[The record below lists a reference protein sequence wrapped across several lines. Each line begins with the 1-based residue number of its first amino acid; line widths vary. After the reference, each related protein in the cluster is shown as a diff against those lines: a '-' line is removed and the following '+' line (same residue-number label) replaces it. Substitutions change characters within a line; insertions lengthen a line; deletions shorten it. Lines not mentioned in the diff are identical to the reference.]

1 MNPNPLALPIAI
13 VLVAI
18 LVVALSIRRLRTLQ
32 RTSHGK
38 WRRITERVLLSLV
51 IFLCVILAGSTIFN
65 AAALR
70 YYRAIY
76 PAPGKMY
83 SVNGHELH
91 IYCTGEGSP
100 TIVLE
105 AGGGNDSL
113 AWAKVQPEL
122 SKTTRVCSYDRA
134 GMGWST
140 PGPAPRDADSIA
152 SELHALLQQAGV
164 SGPIVLMGHS
174 MGGIIIRA
182 YATHYPQDLAGM
194 IFIEGASPLQ
204 EDHVS
209 AELRAQML
217 PSASQ
222 YYSYVALIA
231 LGIPR
236 LMGDCSADSRFD
248 GQIARMKGQ
257 LDCGMLLS
265 EFWREYTAAQRS
277 GEETINTGPYG
288 DLPVLIF
295 SRDPQLDRQAPNLSP
310 KLALEWSVDWDRDQ
324 EALKRLSTRS
334 RRIIAKGSGHHLPI
348 DRADLINR
356 EVPIFIQEIR
366 NNELRTDYGS
376 TKNGMRR

>member
-1 MNPNPLALPIAI
+1 LNANPLTLPIII

-32 RTSHGK
+32 RTPRGR

-51 IFLCVILAGSTIFN
+51 ILVCVLLAGCTAYN
-65 AAALR
+65 AVALR

-76 PAPGKMY
+76 PAPGKIY
-83 SVNGHELH
+83 RVDGHDMHL
-91 IYCTGEGSP
+91 YCTGEGSP
-100 TIVLE
+100 TLVLE

-140 PGPAPRDADSIA
+140 PGPDPRDADNIA

-174 MGGIIIRA
+174 MAGIYVRA
-182 YATHYPQDLAGM
+182 YATHYPQDLVGL
-194 IFIEGASPLQ
+194 IFVEGASPLQ
-204 EDHVS
+204 EDHGS
-209 AELRAQML
+209 AELRATL
-217 PSASQ
+217 PSKSQ
-222 YYSYVALIA
+222 YYSYVAA
-231 LGIPR
+231 NAVGMQR
-236 LMGDCSADSRFD
+236 LTGDCSADSRFD
-248 GQIARMKGQ
+248 GQFAKMKGQ
-257 LDCGMLLS
+257 LDCGTLLS
-265 EFWREYTAAQRS
+265 EIWREYTTSHRS

-288 DLPVLIF
+288 DLRVLIF
-295 SRDPQLDRQAPNLSP
+295 SRDPQLDRQAPNLPP
-310 KLALEWSVDWDRDQ
+310 KLALEMSVVWNQDQ
-324 EALKRLSTRS
+324 EDLKRLSTRS

-348 DRADLINR
+348 DRADLISR
-356 EVPIFIQEIR
+356 EVRIFIQQIR

-376 TKNGMRR
+376 TKTE

>member
-1 MNPNPLALPIAI
+1 MNANPLTLPIAI

-18 LVVALSIRRLRTLQ
+18 LIVALSIRRLRTLQ
-32 RTSHGK
+32 RTPHRK
-38 WRRITERVLLSLV
+38 WRRITERVLLSLI
-51 IFLCVILAGSTIFN
+51 IFLCVTAAGSTIFN

-83 SVNGHELH
+83 VVNGHDMH

-100 TIVLE
+100 TIVLD
-105 AGGGNDSL
+105 AGMGNDSL

-140 PGPAPRDADSIA
+140 PGPDPRDANNIA

-174 MGGIIIRA
+174 MGGINIRA
-182 YATHYPQDLAGM
+182 YATHYPQDLVGL
-194 IFIEGASPLQ
+194 IFVEGATPLE
-204 EDHVS
+204 EDHES
-209 AELRAQML
+209 AELKAHTL

-236 LMGDCSADSRFD
+236 LTGDCSVDSRFE

-257 LDCGMLLS
+257 LDCGMLLG
-265 EFWREYTAAQRS
+265 EVWREYTADRRS

-295 SRDPQLDRQAPNLSP
+295 SRDPQLDRQSTDLPP
-310 KLALEWSVDWDRDQ
+310 KLALESSVLWDQDQ
-324 EALKRLSTRS
+324 EGLKRLSNRS

-356 EVPIFIQEIR
+356 EVPIFIEQIR
-366 NNELRTDYGS
+366 NGELRTDYGS
-376 TKNGMRR
+376 TKTE

>member
-1 MNPNPLALPIAI
+1 MNPNPLTLPIII

-18 LVVALSIRRLRTLQ
+18 LLIALSICRLRKLQ
-32 RTSHGK
+32 PTRYGK
-38 WRRITERVLLSLV
+38 WRRVTEWVLLSLV
-51 IFLCVILAGSTIFN
+51 ILLCVTAAGSTIFN
-65 AAALR
+65 AVALR

-76 PAPGKMY
+76 PAPGKIY
-83 SVNGHELH
+83 RVNGHDMHL
-91 IYCTGEGSP
+91 YCTGEGSP
-100 TIVLE
+100 TLILD
-105 AGGGNDSL
+105 AGMGNDSL

-140 PGPAPRDADSIA
+140 PGPDPRDADTIA
-152 SELHALLQQAGV
+152 GELHALLQQAGV

-174 MGGIIIRA
+174 MGGIFIRA
-182 YATHYPQDLAGM
+182 YAAHYPQDVAGL
-194 IFIEGASPLQ
+194 IFIEGASPFQ
-204 EDHVS
+204 EDHES
-209 AELRAQML
+209 AELRAQTL
-217 PSASQ
+217 PSTSQ

-236 LMGDCSADSRFD
+236 LTGDCSADDRFD
-248 GQIARMKGQ
+248 GQFARMKGQ

-265 EFWREYTAAQRS
+265 EVWREYTADRRS
-277 GEETINTGPYG
+277 GEETIHTGPYG

-295 SRDPQLDRQAPNLSP
+295 SRDPQLDRKAPNLSP
-310 KLALEWSVDWDRDQ
+310 KLALEMSVDWDRDQ

-356 EVPIFIQEIR
+356 EVPIFIQQIR
-366 NNELRTDYGS
+366 NNERRTDYGS
-376 TKNGMRR
+376 TTTE